1 MNKIRVIDLLNKIA
15 NDELKENTKF
25 YDKYDNKTYIYK
37 PKSYNGIYREGK
49 AYANENWYLTL
60 NGSSRLLDE
69 VEIIE
74 DTQKEDKK
82 IEKLDLSDW
91 WEITSAEDCKPE
103 KLAIIFNKNA
113 KAFSSKINE
122 IINKVNG
129 R

>member
-1 MNKIRVIDLLNKIA
+1 MSKMTVIQLLNKIA
-15 NDELKENTKF
+15 NKEEVPKKIKWCDVPF
-25 YDKYDNKTYIYK
+25 IYDKDKLDYV
-37 PKSYNGIYREGK
+37 NGIFSLFRHDD
-49 AYANENWYLTL
+49 NSSLTNML
-60 NGSSRLLDE
+60 NDE

-74 DTQKEDKK
+74 DTPKEDNK